1 MLLLEGYTVDEP
13 WVWAIILLLA
23 VLLFGSKRL
32 PDAARGIGRSLRIFK
47 AETKGLLTDDQQA
60 PAAAAPQQLAAPAPV
75 APPQAVVPQA
85 VVPQAAVPQATVPQ
99 ATVPTPAPVETPAP
113 VAVPVT
119 GADKPDPQ

>member
-1 MLLLEGYTVDEP
+1 MDEP

-47 AETKGLLTDDQQA
+47 AETKGLLTDDRA
-60 PAAAAPQQLAAPAPV
+60 SGR
-75 APPQAVVPQA
+75 PPRHPSRSPRQRQSPRRRRSLRKPPRQHRH
-85 VVPQAAVPQATVPQ
+85 PS
-99 ATVPTPAPVETPAP
+99 PAPVETP

-119 GADKPDPQ
+119 GADQPDPQ

>member
-1 MLLLEGYTVDEP
+1 MDEP

-47 AETKGLLTDDQQA
+47 AETKGLLTDD
-60 PAAAAPQQLAAPAPV
+60 AAELPLPRSHHRSRSPRQLRPSAAPVPVCAAGRSASAGTGSEP
-75 APPQAVVPQA
+75 
-85 VVPQAAVPQATVPQ
+85 
-99 ATVPTPAPVETPAP
+99 PAP

-119 GADKPDPQ
+119 GVDQPDPQ